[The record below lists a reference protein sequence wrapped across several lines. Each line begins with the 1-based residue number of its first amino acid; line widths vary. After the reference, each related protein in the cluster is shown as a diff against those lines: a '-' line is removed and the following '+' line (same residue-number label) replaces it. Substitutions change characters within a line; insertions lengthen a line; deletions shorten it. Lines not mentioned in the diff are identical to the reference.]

1 MDKQTLIKAQYLK
14 TALKPEDFSNYKM
27 YIGDKT
33 INFKYKGIED
43 VELKE
48 LLRIMN
54 ISEDII

>member
-14 TALKPEDFSNYKM
+14 TVKNWNFS
-27 YIGDKT
+27 
-33 INFKYKGIED
+33 D